1 MSTHRRGVASP
12 RVWLRRAIALGV
24 LGVALLLAQ
33 PVGYAQAD
41 ALSFF
46 KNYFITGDYVVSG
59 VGLRGRGG
67 LAGKPGIAQGQISIA
82 GVPRKAEIV
91 AAFLY
96 WQAVSKDTLGPDSG
110 SAGATFDGYPL
121 TTPDGSI
128 AKVLLSAGTSPCWS
142 SGGGTG
148 AS

>member
-1 MSTHRRGVASP
+1 M
-12 RVWLRRAIALGV
+12 RRAILLALG
-24 LGVALLLAQ
+24 GALIIGLSRVPAPLHAQ
-33 PVGYAQAD
+33 GAPPD

-121 TTPDGSI
+121 TT
-128 AKVLLSAGTSPCWS
+128 
-142 SGGGTG
+142 
-148 AS
+148 